1 MNQNE
6 QKIFTITQVN
16 EYIKYLLDSNQ
27 LLNNIYVKG
36 EISNFTNH
44 YKTGHLYFTLKDSG
58 GVLKSVMF
66 KSSASKL
73 KFNPDNGMKIIAHG
87 RISVYPRDGQYVFY
101 AESLEPDGVGA
112 LYIAFEQLKKK
123 LETEG
128 LFRENIKKP
137 IPKIP
142 LRIGIITSPTGAA
155 IRDMI
160 NILGRRF
167 PFAEII
173 LFPALVQGEDAPPQ
187 LIEGIQYFNKR
198 TANPVN
204 IIIIGR
210 GGGSIEDLWAFNNEQ
225 LAYAINKSVI
235 PVISAVGH
243 ETDFTICDFVSD
255 KRAPTPSAAAE
266 LAVPDMIDLK
276 QRFNNLTSRMEMLM
290 LQRIKINRQNIDR
303 IKNNRV
309 LASPKNLIDDKR
321 MILLSFSQQFDDKI
335 KYIMQTKRSEFEK
348 SAVKLNALNPLA
360 IISRG
365 YSAVFKPDGTL
376 IKSVNEVAIGE
387 EIRIKT
393 TDGNIVSEVKGR
405 ENNEQ

>member
-1 MNQNE
+1 M
-6 QKIFTITQVN
+6 
-16 EYIKYLLDSNQ
+16 
-27 LLNNIYVKG
+27 
-36 EISNFTNH
+36 
-44 YKTGHLYFTLKDSG
+44 
-58 GVLKSVMF
+58 
-66 KSSASKL
+66 
-73 KFNPDNGMKIIAHG
+73 
-87 RISVYPRDGQYVFY
+87 
-101 AESLEPDGVGA
+101 
-112 LYIAFEQLKKK
+112 
-123 LETEG
+123 
-128 LFRENIKKP
+128 FRENIKKP

-173 LFPALVQGEDAPPQ
+173 LYPALVQGEDSPPQ

-198 TANPVN
+198 TINPVN
-204 IIIIGR
+204 LIIIGR

-225 LAYAINKSVI
+225 LAYAINKSTI

-290 LQRIKINRQNIDR
+290 LQRIKINRHNIDR
-303 IKNNRV
+303 IKNSRV
-309 LASPKNLIDDKR
+309 LASPKNLVDDKR

-335 KYIMQTKRSEFEK
+335 KYIMQIKRSEFEK
-348 SAVKLNALNPLA
+348 SVVKLNALNPLA

-365 YSAVFKPDGTL
+365 YSAVFKTDGTL
-376 IKSVNEVAIGE
+376 IKSVNDVELGE

-393 TDGNIVSEVKGR
+393 TDGNIISEVKGR

>member
-1 MNQNE
+1 MNQSE
-6 QKIFTITQVN
+6 QKVLTITQVN
-16 EYIKYLLDSNQ
+16 EYIKYLLDSNT
-27 LLNNIYVKG
+27 LLTSIYVKG

-73 KFNPDNGMKIIAHG
+73 IFNPDNGMKIIAHG

-101 AESLEPDGVGA
+101 ADSLEPDGVGA
-112 LYIAFEQLKKK
+112 LYIAYEQLKNK
-123 LETEG
+123 LESEG
-128 LFRENIKKP
+128 LFRTETKKP
-137 IPKIP
+137 IPKLP
-142 LRIGIITSPTGAA
+142 MRIGIITSPTGAA

-173 LFPALVQGEDAPPQ
+173 LYPALVQGEDTPAQ
-187 LIEGIQYFNKR
+187 LIDGIQYFNSRKD
-198 TANPVN
+198 NPVN
-204 IIIIGR
+204 VIIIGR

-225 LAYAINKSVI
+225 LAYVINKSAV

-266 LAVPDMIDLK
+266 LAVPDTYELQQK
-276 QRFNNLTSRMEMLM
+276 FNNLTARMETLM
-290 LQRIKINRQNIDR
+290 LQRIKINRQNVDR
-303 IKNNRV
+303 IKNSRA
-309 LASPKNLIDDKR
+309 LTSPKNHIDDKR
-321 MILLSFSQQFDDKI
+321 MMLLSLSRQFDDKM
-335 KYIMQTKRSEFEK
+335 KYLMYSKRSQFTS
-348 SAVKLNALNPLA
+348 SAEKLNALNPLA

-365 YSAVFKPDGTL
+365 YSAVFKNDGTL
-376 IKSVNEVAIGE
+376 IKSIKDVTDGD
-387 EIRIKT
+387 EIKIKT
-393 TDGNIVSEVKGR
+393 TDGNVIAEVKGS
-405 ENNEQ
+405 ETNER